1 MRCVRRPLEVNAVVD
16 EDGWYHVDGFVL
28 TYDDFAARYVEVES
42 QHGAVLFV
50 IERYM
55 SIGAEDVDIVQHRPM
70 KRLGRQ
76 MVPDGPQTLTLTV
89 KLATED
95 MT

>member
-1 MRCVRRPLEVNAVVD
+1 MRCVRRPLEVNVDVD

-28 TYDDFAARYVEVES
+28 TYEDFAARYVEIDS

-55 SIGAEDVDIVQHRPM
+55 AIGAEEVDIVQSRPM
-70 KRLGRQ
+70 KSIGRHTT
-76 MVPDGPQTLTLTV
+76 PDGPQTLTLTV

-95 MT
+95 VT

>member
-1 MRCVRRPLEVNAVVD
+1 MRCVRRPLEVNVIVD
-16 EDGWYHVDGFVL
+16 DDGWYHVDGFVL
-28 TYDDFAARYVEVES
+28 SYDDFADRYVDVES

-55 SIGAEDVDIVQHRPM
+55 AIGAEEVDIKQSRPM
-70 KRLGRQ
+70 KRFGRQ

-95 MT
+95 VT